1 MVFLCAERRAKDD
14 GASSVASSPAAAGNG
29 SGSTA
34 QSAGALLSARPGGM
48 AHTLDQVDKARK
60 MVGVD
65 DQGLDLPGIAVIGGQ
80 SAGKSSVVELLSG
93 ISLPR
98 CGFFLQFTSIQW
110 PLPV

>member
-1 MVFLCAERRAKDD
+1 MMFLYAEMRAKDD
-14 GASSVASSPAAAGNG
+14 GASSVASSPAAAGKNG

-65 DQGLDLPGIAVIGGQ
+65 DQDLDLPGIAVIGGQ

-98 CGFFLQFTSIQW
+98 RGFYLQFTCI
-110 PLPV
+110 LC